1 MSILLEEGVVQTG
14 HVIAGVSV
22 ETAGQLGPVELVEQ
36 VGQSIVIVRVVIA
49 KAQLD
54 INEVV
59 IQEDKSTCCWTSDD
73 REVGRDLRTF
83 CRNCRGN

>member
-1 MSILLEEGVVQTG
+1 MSTLLEEGVVQTG
-14 HVIAGVSV
+14 HVIAAGVSV
-22 ETAGQLGPVELVEQ
+22 ETAGQLGQVESVEQ

-59 IQEDKSTCCWTSDD
+59 IQEGKCTCCWTSDD

-83 CRNCRGN
+83 SRYC